1 MTWLLLIQ
9 VVIVTTCADGF
20 RFCPPPKPPVES
32 RQVLATQDACE
43 ARAQHY
49 RRHFPARRTLV
60 QSAHVTMEQQTT
72 ISCTPQGTL
81 EGGRR

>member
-9 VVIVTTCADGF
+9 VVIVTTCREGY

-60 QSAHVTMEQQTT
+60 QSEHLTMEQQTT
-72 ISCTPQGTL
+72 ITCTPQAKPAGA
-81 EGGRR
+81 R